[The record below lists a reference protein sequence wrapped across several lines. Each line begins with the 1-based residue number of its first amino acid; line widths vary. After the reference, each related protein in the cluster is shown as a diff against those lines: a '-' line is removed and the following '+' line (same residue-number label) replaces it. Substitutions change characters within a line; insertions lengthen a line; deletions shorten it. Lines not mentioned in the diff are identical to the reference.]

1 MDIAEYIES
10 RPALAAPPR
19 PERPLSTWQMIRVA
33 FSNTLAACDE
43 ELYEELFVERRYVWG
58 RMFIVSD
65 PDGIKR
71 VLQDN
76 VDNYPRIDA
85 IRRVFGFGSGTGMLC
100 AEGEAWRRHR
110 RMLNP
115 TLDRRAVLADVP
127 ALVRLNEEMARLLED
142 LPPGYKLNMGETFT
156 HLLTRSTGQ
165 VFAGGDRAID
175 PMVLHMGH
183 FPGEYG
189 LFDFLT
195 MPRWLRFIDRFR
207 KSRRVADE
215 LHPLL
220 ERLILERRRPDYAG
234 GKDLLW
240 RLANTQDRDTGEG
253 LSIPEIEDEALTLGS
268 TSVTSLQVYSWLWYL
283 LAMHPWAEA
292 RLEAELEEVLGDRS
306 PTAEDLPKLVY
317 LRKVVDESMRLYPPL
332 PVMPRVA
339 TEDDVVC
346 GRRIPRKSV
355 VVVMPWLVH
364 RHQKLW
370 PDPEVFDPE
379 RFAPEAVAARS
390 RYAYL
395 PFSIG
400 PHICIGATLALTE
413 ILITVAVLARRFRFR
428 LVPGQAIEPV
438 AWTSLR
444 PGRGIRMT
452 LEPRQPATT
461 LSRFAEPGDRPERGC
476 ASFETTAAR
485 SPQDDEFL

>member
-1 MDIAEYIES
+1 MDIAEQFES

-43 ELYEELFVERRYVWG
+43 ELYEELFIERRYVWG

-85 IRRVFGFGSGTGMLC
+85 IRRVFAFGSGTGMLC
-100 AEGEAWRRHR
+100 AEGEMWRRHR
-110 RMLNP
+110 RLLNP

-127 ALVRLNEEMARLLED
+127 GLVRLTEEMARLLGG
-142 LPPGYKLNMGETFT
+142 LPPGYELNMGETFT
-156 HLLTRSTGQ
+156 HLLTRSTAH
-165 VFAGGDRAID
+165 VFAGGDGAID

-189 LFDFLT
+189 LFDFLS
-195 MPRWLRFIDRFR
+195 MPRWLRSIDRFR

-220 ERLILERRRPDYAG
+220 ERMILERRRPDYAG

-240 RLANTQDRDTGEG
+240 RLANARDRDTGEG
-253 LSIPEIEDEALTLGS
+253 LSVAEIEDEALTLGS

-292 RLEAELEEVLGDRS
+292 RLEQEQDEVLGDRS

-317 LRKVVDESMRLYPPL
+317 LRKVVDEAMRLYPPL

-346 GRRIPRKSV
+346 GRHIPRKSV

-364 RHQKLW
+364 RHKKLW
-370 PDPEVFDPE
+370 RDPEVFDPE
-379 RFAPEAVAARS
+379 RFSPEQATGRS

-413 ILITVAVLARRFRFR
+413 ILITASVLARKFRFR
-428 LVPGQAIEPV
+428 LVPGQQIEPI

-452 LEPRQPATT
+452 LEPRQPANT
-461 LSRFAEPGDRPERGC
+461 LSRFAAEG
-476 ASFETTAAR
+476 
-485 SPQDDEFL
+485 